1 MRKGAIVLHVIVAVF
16 VLISLGF
23 TYTKKVVVVD
33 EAYVVNEPLKYTVS
47 ATGGDITEDT
57 VMPPFLGRSFNGFK
71 EALAFKESGGD
82 YSVVNQFG
90 YMGKYQFGKSTLKLI
105 GIKNTN
111 EFLND
116 AELQEKAFVAN
127 LERNK
132 WVLRNYIKRYAGSV
146 YNGIK
151 VTESGMLA
159 AAHLAGPGAVKKYLL
174 SGGVERF
181 EDGNGVPVTYY
192 MRKFAGYDTSYIVP
206 NKKARI

>member
-1 MRKGAIVLHVIVAVF
+1 MRKGAIILHGLVAVF

-23 TYTKKVVVVD
+23 TYTKKVVEVDEDYVVD
-33 EAYVVNEPLKYTVS
+33 EPINYTVS
-47 ATGGDITEDT
+47 AEEEDLAEE
-57 VMPPFLGRSFNGFK
+57 VKPPFLGKSFNGFK
-71 EALAFKESGGD
+71 EALAFKESRGD
-82 YSVVNQFG
+82 YFVVNQFG
-90 YMGKYQFGKSTLKLI
+90 YLGKYQFGRSTLKLI
-105 GIKNTN
+105 GIKDTN

-116 AELQEKAFVAN
+116 TELQERAFIAN

-132 WVLRNYIKRYAGSV
+132 WVLRNYIKRYKGRV

-151 VTESGMLA
+151 ITESGMLA
-159 AAHLAGPGAVKKYLL
+159 AAHLAGPGAVKDYLR
-174 SGGVERF
+174 SGGLIKF